1 MFIKNIIIDTDPG
14 HDDALA
20 IILAIKSGAF
30 NIRALTTV
38 AGNSTIENTTR
49 NARYILDLIGRKDI
63 PVYSGEK
70 KPLKRK
76 LIKAVVH
83 GGGGL
88 EGVDPQNS
96 PKLTDDAPQKICSII
111 KENPNKI
118 TLVALAPLTN
128 IAKAII
134 IDAPVMKKVK
144 EIVIMGGAIKVPG
157 NQNRVAE
164 FNIFIDPEASD
175 IVFRFPVKKTLVP
188 LDACN
193 DVRLFLDDFKKIK
206 NKKIRDFVLK
216 IMRPYIRNIYFD
228 QGVKAALVYDALAA
242 YALLNPSACRFNNY
256 DILVETKGKLTRGMT
271 VADFR
276 KLSEKNNVISVVE
289 KISKEKFK
297 KDFIDY
303 MSR

>member
-1 MFIKNIIIDTDPG
+1 M
-14 HDDALA
+14 
-20 IILAIKSGAF
+20 
-30 NIRALTTV
+30 
-38 AGNSTIENTTR
+38 
-49 NARYILDLIGRKDI
+49 
-63 PVYSGEK
+63 
-70 KPLKRK
+70 
-76 LIKAVVH
+76 
-83 GGGGL
+83 
-88 EGVDPQNS
+88 
-96 PKLTDDAPQKICSII
+96 
-111 KENPNKI
+111 
-118 TLVALAPLTN
+118 VALAPLTN